1 MKANTIGDTME
12 TKNTLGKSI
21 NALEASKAKQKRKH
35 KRFEKLENYKDKRS
49 ETQAPKN
56 NKQVE

>member
-1 MKANTIGDTME
+1 ME